1 MNETEFLIGRSGL
14 NLQDDFYPDDLPSE
28 WRFDY
33 YSTLFKAL
41 SLPIDSDEDLDL
53 IFEELSDTEEEF
65 ELVLSIKQAQLMN
78 AKQLASLLSNVGEY
92 KQEFTLFCEIDQTP
106 SDEVMSFL
114 DGYRVCFQSDKAL
127 KLGLKHKSAAG
138 KNLYFNQLPVFYS
151 SEVWDEKQIRAYLE
165 DAASINTRT
174 ILICKFA
181 ESEVLNKVRIIAEML
196 GY

>member
-78 AKQLASLLSNVGEY
+78 AKQLASLLSMWVS
-92 KQEFTLFCEIDQTP
+92 I
-106 SDEVMSFL
+106 S
-114 DGYRVCFQSDKAL
+114 
-127 KLGLKHKSAAG
+127 
-138 KNLYFNQLPVFYS
+138 KNLHYFARLTKLP
-151 SEVWDEKQIRAYLE
+151 RM
-165 DAASINTRT
+165 R
-174 ILICKFA
+174 
-181 ESEVLNKVRIIAEML
+181 
-196 GY
+196 